1 MPNPVELSPAIDIRT
16 DKVVVI
22 MQDRPVVG
30 MSAWLVDAL
39 AAAEA
44 EGLGVQLVTPAT
56 TRLTFAVRTTLF
68 SGRDSEYALEAK

>member
-1 MPNPVELSPAIDIRT
+1 MPNPVELSPAIDLRT

-44 EGLGVQLVTPAT
+44 DGPRRAAGHARRP
-56 TRLTFAVRTTLF
+56 R
-68 SGRDSEYALEAK
+68 G

>member
-1 MPNPVELSPAIDIRT
+1 MPNPVELSPAIDLRT

-44 EGLGVQLVTPAT
+44 ADLGVQLVTPAT
-56 TRLTFAVRTTLF
+56 TRLTFAVRSTLF
-68 SGRDSEYALEAK
+68 GGLSA